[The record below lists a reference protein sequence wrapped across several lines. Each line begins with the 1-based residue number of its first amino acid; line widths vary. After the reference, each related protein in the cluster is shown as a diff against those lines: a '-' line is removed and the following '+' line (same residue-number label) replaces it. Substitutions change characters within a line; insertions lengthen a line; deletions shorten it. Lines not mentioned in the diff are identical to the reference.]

1 MSILG
6 SKTQPTNLNNLE
18 RGSVHELW
26 EGGDA
31 TRTFTAAEGYPRAL
45 RVDVAGTLIMKDVQ
59 ASPVQVTYNVVV
71 GEILPFA
78 VSEIDTT
85 SGASVQI
92 WW

>member
-1 MSILG
+1 MQYG
-6 SKTQPTNLNNLE
+6 NKNQDTNIENLE

-31 TRTFTAAEGYPRAL
+31 TRTFTKAEGWPRAL
-45 RVDVAGTLIMKDVQ
+45 RVDVAGTLIVTDQ
-59 ASPVQVTYNVVV
+59 TAVQVTYNVIQ
-71 GEILPFA
+71 GEIIPFA
-78 VSEIDTT
+78 FSAIDTT